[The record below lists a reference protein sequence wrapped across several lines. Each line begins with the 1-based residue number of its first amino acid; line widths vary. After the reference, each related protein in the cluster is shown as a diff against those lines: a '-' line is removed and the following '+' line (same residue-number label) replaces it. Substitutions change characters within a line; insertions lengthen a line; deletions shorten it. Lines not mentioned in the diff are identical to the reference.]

1 MNRSITQPIDKLI
14 DICWSKTIEASTPKD
29 FIYISQAF
37 GLISLLQDLVC
48 SKDLLTTNE
57 KQLLN
62 KMSSD
67 KPLLK
72 LFKHELVPFIL
83 RLVKFTDMEN
93 FLVERGGISSYEIS
107 KAVNRNSK
115 PFRKPLSPYNMKLNN
130 GKSPAR
136 PISTSTPMTYNL
148 RPDSKQVIS
157 PPQSPVLMRPR
168 PYERKEI
175 NGLRSSVL
183 MKEQQIN
190 DRENQYSTVAD
201 ENNQLSS
208 TNRMQQRK
216 IQSLEI
222 DINNLRKYAETL
234 EYQLERQNVKKPNV
248 FKDRN
253 IMKELV
259 NKNTENEKII
269 QHLESL
275 CEKHQKALTRY
286 KSNDQKYEPI
296 IQKLIMEMNRQDELV
311 EKLKV
316 KLKLN
321 ESPSH
326 NWEFKT
332 FLKKL
337 PFIKQYY
344 LYYKYQQDQKN
355 FGILFINI
363 ATLCLTS
370 VILLNILKF
379 VFFLMIYLF
388 DMNRSTSA
396 NSLQEYVYDDYGLN
410 NWFRSNEATFVWWKE
425 IEWLEYSVYSIS
437 DWIGS

>member
-1 MNRSITQPIDKLI
+1 MNRSIAQPIDKLI
-14 DICWSKTIEASTPKD
+14 DICWSKTIETSIPKD

-48 SKDLLTTNE
+48 SKELLTTNE
-57 KQLLN
+57 KQLLH

-83 RLVKFTDMEN
+83 RLVKFTDMEK
-93 FLVERGGISSYEIS
+93 FLVERGGISPYEIS

-115 PFRKPLSPYNMKLNN
+115 PFRKPLSPYTMKLNN

-148 RPDSKQVIS
+148 RPESKQTIS
-157 PPQSPVLMRPR
+157 PPQSPVMMRPR
-168 PYERKEI
+168 PVDRKEI
-175 NGLRSSVL
+175 NGLRSSVF

-216 IQSLEI
+216 IQTLEI
-222 DINNLRKYAETL
+222 DINNLKKYVETL
-234 EYQLERQNVKKPNV
+234 EYQLERQSINNPNT

-259 NKNTENEKII
+259 NKNSENEKII
-269 QHLESL
+269 LHLESL
-275 CEKHQKALTRY
+275 CEKHQKDLTKY
-286 KSNDQKYEPI
+286 KTNDHKYEPI
-296 IQKLIMEMNRQDELV
+296 IQKLVAEMNKQDELV
-311 EKLKV
+311 EKLKL

-321 ESPSH
+321 ESPSD
-326 NWEFKT
+326 NWELKT

-344 LYYKYQQDQKN
+344 LYCKYQQDQKN

-370 VILLNILKF
+370 VILINILKF
-379 VFFLMIYLF
+379 VFFIIIYLF

-396 NSLQEYVYDDYGLN
+396 NNLQEYVYDDYGLN
-410 NWFRSNEATFVWWKE
+410 NWFSSNEATFVWWKE
-425 IEWLEYSVYSIS
+425 IEWLEHAIYSLS